1 MPCAGDPVMKKSTN
15 KKIPITTIGLNKYF
29 KVDIFCIADLTNSRC
44 NKLYFSHS
52 WHGRNYQNYDAT
64 SRRLKMMLY
73 ETPLRG
79 KIVLTVSTIP
89 WAGD

>member
-1 MPCAGDPVMKKSTN
+1 MKKTTN
-15 KKIPITTIGLNKYF
+15 IKILITIIGLNKYF
-29 KVDIFCIADLTNSRC
+29 KVDIFRIVDLTNSRC
-44 NKLYFSHS
+44 NTLYFSHS
-52 WHGRNYQNYDAT
+52 WHVRNYQNYDAT